1 MRGVPE
7 LAVPSPVDLAFVALV
22 LALIRF
28 ARRRVLLYALLAW
41 PGTVLH
47 ELSHWLVALVLG
59 GQPAS
64 LSVVPVRSERG
75 WRLGAVGIRRV
86 RAWNAL
92 PIGCAPLLLA
102 PLAAFAFVHAL
113 RIDASHWAH
122 WALLYVATS
131 AAVSCLPSLADW
143 KLVWSKPL
151 GSIAYAVLG
160 VAAGYAWLGAS

>member
-1 MRGVPE
+1 MPA
-7 LAVPSPVDLAFVALV
+7 LPVPSLLDLAFVALA
-22 LALIRF
+22 LALIRY
-28 ARRRVLLYALLAW
+28 ARRWVLLYALLAW

-59 GQPAS
+59 GQPSS

-86 RAWNAL
+86 RGYNAL

-102 PLAAFAFVHAL
+102 PLAAFAFVHAVRL
-113 RIDASHWAH
+113 DAAHWAH
-122 WALLYVATS
+122 WALLYVATA

-143 KLVWSKPL
+143 KLVWSRPL
-151 GSIAYAVLG
+151 GSIAWAVLG
-160 VAAGYAWLGAS
+160 VAAGYAWIGAR